1 MKALITGG
9 SGFIGSFLAENLIE
23 NGHSV
28 IALDNLSTGFYSNI
42 ASLIDHKNF
51 SFVKGDVMDE
61 QLVDDLVN
69 QCDSVFHLA
78 AAVGVDLILKNP
90 INILETNIKGT
101 DSVLKSVTKHDKS
114 VLIASTSE
122 IYGKSTDYPFKE
134 NSDRLLGPTTMSR
147 WAYSDSKAI
156 DEFLSLGYYN
166 QFNTKIVIA
175 RLFNTVG
182 PRQTGRY
189 GMVLPRF
196 VESALSGKQIK
207 VFGDGTQSRCFM
219 HVHDAVK
226 ALMSLINNP
235 DAHGEIFNVGQQKEI
250 SILELANRIIELTKS
265 KSEINLVPYSEAYD
279 PGFEDMPRR
288 IPDTTKINSLIN
300 WKASIQLDEIIND
313 VINFQM
319 LNNKQE

>member
-1 MKALITGG
+1 MKVLITGG

-28 IALDNLSTGFYSNI
+28 IALDNLSTGFYSNL
-42 ASLIDHKNF
+42 ASLADNKNF

-61 QLVDDLVN
+61 KLVDDLVSQSDN
-69 QCDSVFHLA
+69 VFHLA

-101 DSVLKSVTKHDKS
+101 DAVLKSVTKHDKA

-134 NSDRLLGPTTMSR
+134 DSDRLLGPTTISR

-156 DEFLSLGYYN
+156 DEFLSLGYFH
-166 QFNTKIVIA
+166 QFNTKVVIT

-196 VESALSGKQIK
+196 VESAISGKEIK
-207 VFGDGTQSRCFM
+207 VFGDGKQRRCFM

-226 ALMSLINNP
+226 ALTSIINNSN
-235 DAHGEIFNVGQQKEI
+235 AHGEIFNVGQQTEI
-250 SILELANRIIELTKS
+250 SILDLAKRIIELTKS
-265 KSEINLVPYSEAYD
+265 KSEIRLVPYSEAYD

-288 IPDTTKINSLIN
+288 IPDTTKINSLIG
-300 WKASIQLDEIIND
+300 WKPSIELDEIITD
-313 VINFQM
+313 VINFQT
-319 LNNKQE
+319 LDKKQE

>member
-1 MKALITGG
+1 
-9 SGFIGSFLAENLIE
+9 
-23 NGHSV
+23 
-28 IALDNLSTGFYSNI
+28 
-42 ASLIDHKNF
+42 
-51 SFVKGDVMDE
+51 
-61 QLVDDLVN
+61 
-69 QCDSVFHLA
+69 
-78 AAVGVDLILKNP
+78 
-90 INILETNIKGT
+90 
-101 DSVLKSVTKHDKS
+101 
-114 VLIASTSE
+114 
-122 IYGKSTDYPFKE
+122 
-134 NSDRLLGPTTMSR
+134 
-147 WAYSDSKAI
+147 
-156 DEFLSLGYYN
+156 
-166 QFNTKIVIA
+166 
-175 RLFNTVG
+175 
-182 PRQTGRY
+182 
-189 GMVLPRF
+189 MVLPRF